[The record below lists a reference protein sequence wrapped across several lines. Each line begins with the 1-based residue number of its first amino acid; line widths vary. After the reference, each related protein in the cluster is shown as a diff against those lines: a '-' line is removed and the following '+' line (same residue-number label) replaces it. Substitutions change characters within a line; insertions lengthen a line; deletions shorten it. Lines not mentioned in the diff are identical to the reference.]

1 MHKKNYFF
9 LLALLSILLF
19 SSCGAAKIAKLL
31 PPHKT
36 KLAQAATGN
45 MQGEAKMDILGETLV
60 NVLEESMS
68 FTRVRCSIKHVD
80 KFGEQNEGSMN
91 KLVKDLG
98 GWLDSQPLADKLLLA
113 ARIANKPYAKKLV
126 KLVPKFERKVNRKIK
141 TYRFIGKAMKL
152 ITPKNLLGL

>member
-1 MHKKNYFF
+1 MHKKNY
-9 LLALLSILLF
+9 LLLLLTSILLF
-19 SSCGAAKIAKLL
+19 SSCGAAKIARLL

-36 KLAQAATGN
+36 NLAQAANGS
-45 MQGEAKMDILGETLV
+45 MEAEAKMDILGETLV

-68 FTRVRCSIKHVD
+68 FTRIRCSVKHVD
-80 KFGEQNEGSMN
+80 KFGEQNERSMD

-98 GWLDSQPLADKLLLA
+98 GWLEGQPLADKLLLA

-126 KLVPKFERKVNRKIK
+126 QLVPKFERKVNRKIK

-152 ITPKNLLGL
+152 ITPKSLLGL